1 MTTVA
6 PLAHITGTV
15 RWSVAAEIR
24 TVVTGEPATVRL
36 TPYWTEG
43 LPLSVFRTVLVLD
56 ADGRELPLHK
66 GGQDH
71 IHEVLRQAF
80 PDQWFDQPLD
90 YDVATGA
97 LTIHRHNAWQAAS

>member
-6 PLAHITGTV
+6 PLAHVDGTV

-24 TVVTGEPATVRL
+24 TVVHGQPATVRL
-36 TPYWTEG
+36 TPYWEG
-43 LPLSVFRTVLVLD
+43 RPLTKFSTVLVLD
-56 ADGRELPLHK
+56 TDGRELPLHK

-90 YDVATGA
+90 YDIDAGT
-97 LTIHRHNAWQAAS
+97 LTVHRNTWEAAS